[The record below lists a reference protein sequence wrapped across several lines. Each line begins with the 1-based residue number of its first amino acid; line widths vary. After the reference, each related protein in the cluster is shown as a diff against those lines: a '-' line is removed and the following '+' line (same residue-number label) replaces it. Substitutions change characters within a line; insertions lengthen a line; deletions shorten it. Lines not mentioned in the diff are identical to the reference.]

1 MKQIDRDA
9 LKEWEAL
16 KQSIYNDTPIDETM
30 SPAQI
35 EKHRLYLEAHPIE
48 WMKFFFPKYAKYP
61 FAPFQKRAIH
71 RIINNPEW
79 YEVLSWSRS
88 LAKSTITMFA
98 VLYLTLTGRKSTVIL
113 ASATEKAAAR
123 LLAPY
128 RANLESNR
136 RIIQYYGEQMSVGEW
151 AELEFRTR
159 QGVAFYGVGA
169 GNAPRG
175 ARNEAIRPDVLLVDD
190 FDTDED
196 CRNPDVLNNKWDWW
210 EHALYP
216 TRDPSGSL
224 LVIFCGNIIA
234 EDCCIVRAGAMADH
248 HDIVNIRDKN
258 GFSTWP
264 EKNSE
269 EDIDRTL
276 SKISKKAAQ
285 GEYFN
290 NPISVGEVFENIAYG
305 KVPALSKFKFLV
317 VYGDPAPGES
327 KGKKGKSFKTVS
339 LCGKLGGRLYV
350 IKTFLA
356 QALNAEFI
364 DWYVRMLEF
373 VGGKTNVYCYMEN
386 NKLQDPFF
394 QQVFK
399 PLVAKVRRE
408 QKIALFIRGDEEKKT
423 DKATR
428 IEANLEPLN
437 REGNLILNEAERDN
451 PHMKEL
457 EDQFKLFTLTMRYP
471 ADGPDA
477 VEGANRIIDELI
489 RRIEPPVF
497 RSRKD
502 VRKRNKKRL

>member
-210 EHALYP
+210 EHAPLSDP
-216 TRDPSGSL
+216 RPLRFAAGHILRQHHRRRLLHRPGRRD
-224 LVIFCGNIIA
+224 
-234 EDCCIVRAGAMADH
+234 
-248 HDIVNIRDKN
+248 
-258 GFSTWP
+258 
-264 EKNSE
+264 
-269 EDIDRTL
+269 
-276 SKISKKAAQ
+276 
-285 GEYFN
+285 
-290 NPISVGEVFENIAYG
+290 
-305 KVPALSKFKFLV
+305 
-317 VYGDPAPGES
+317 
-327 KGKKGKSFKTVS
+327 
-339 LCGKLGGRLYV
+339 GR
-350 IKTFLA
+350 
-356 QALNAEFI
+356 
-364 DWYVRMLEF
+364 
-373 VGGKTNVYCYMEN
+373 
-386 NKLQDPFF
+386 
-394 QQVFK
+394 
-399 PLVAKVRRE
+399 
-408 QKIALFIRGDEEKKT
+408 
-423 DKATR
+423 
-428 IEANLEPLN
+428 
-437 REGNLILNEAERDN
+437 
-451 PHMKEL
+451 
-457 EDQFKLFTLTMRYP
+457 
-471 ADGPDA
+471 
-477 VEGANRIIDELI
+477 
-489 RRIEPPVF
+489 PP
-497 RSRKD
+497 
-502 VRKRNKKRL
+502 